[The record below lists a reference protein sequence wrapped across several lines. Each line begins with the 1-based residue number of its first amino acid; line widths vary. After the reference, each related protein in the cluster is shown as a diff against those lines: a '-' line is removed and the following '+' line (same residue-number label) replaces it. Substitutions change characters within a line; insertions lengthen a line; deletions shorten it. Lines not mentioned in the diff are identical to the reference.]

1 MNRTVFAAALML
13 CAPLVGANTFAFAAE
28 APPTDQFVQKVAISD
43 RFEIETGQL
52 AAKKAEGRNV
62 KSFGQRASMTIPS
75 LPINSPGRH
84 AEMQRE
90 RVQSDHAA

>member
-1 MNRTVFAAALML
+1 MKRTVFAAAVIL

-52 AAKKAEGRNV
+52 AAKQAEGGTLSPSANEW
-62 KSFGQRASMTIPS
+62 SMTIPR
-75 LPINSPGRH
+75 LPINS
-84 AEMQRE
+84 
-90 RVQSDHAA
+90 VNW